1 MNKTYLVHHGI
12 KGQRWGVRR
21 FQNDDGTLTPAGEK
35 RYGTVENM
43 DRVRSRNK
51 KIMIGVGVATAV
63 AGTAYL
69 MNRNRK
75 LKKEVNQLNAK
86 DALRIKRM
94 QDGKK
99 AAQAKRAADIAAGII
114 PPKKLRIPVGSDVLI
129 TTPKL
134 QKTGK
139 PKIIETLNVVGGTVL
154 TRGKAGGK

>member
-21 FQNDDGTLTPAGEK
+21 FQNEDGTLTPAGEK

-43 DRVRSRNK
+43 ERVRSRNK
-51 KIMIGVGVATAV
+51 KIMIGVGVASAV

-69 MNRNRK
+69 INRNRK
-75 LKKEVNQLNAK
+75 LKKEVEQFK
-86 DALRIKRM
+86 TRDALKIKKM
-94 QDGKK
+94 HDGKK

-114 PPKKLRIPVGSDVLI
+114 PHKKLRIPVGSDVII

>member
-43 DRVRSRNK
+43 ERVRSRNK
-51 KIMIGVGVATAV
+51 KIMIGVGVASAV

-69 MNRNRK
+69 INRNRK
-75 LKKEVNQLNAK
+75 LKKEVEQFK
-86 DALRIKRM
+86 TRDALKIKKM
-94 QDGKK
+94 QDRKK

-114 PPKKLRIPVGSDVLI
+114 PPKKLKIPVGSDVI
-129 TTPKL
+129 ISTPKL
-134 QKTGK
+134 QETGK
-139 PKIIETLNVVGGTVL
+139 PKIIEALNIVGGTVL
-154 TRGKAGGK
+154 TRGKSGGK